1 MKTSKQTV
9 QQKTPDLSKATVK
22 PVFDGK
28 GQHQEPLTSCSD
40 ECVGGTANT
49 QAMSAT
55 NLDA

>member
-9 QQKTPDLSKATVK
+9 QQKTPDLSKATIK

-28 GQHQEPLTSCSD
+28 GQCQEPLASCSD

>member
-9 QQKTPDLSKATVK
+9 QPKTPDLSKATVK

-28 GQHQEPLTSCSD
+28 GQHQEPLASCSD

-55 NLDA
+55 N